1 MEQNTTSATITDY
14 LMSSPS
20 GNFFLLAGPCVIEGE
35 TMAMEI
41 AERVASL
48 TSALGIPYVF
58 KGSYRKANRSR
69 IDSFTGIGDQKAL
82 EILRKVRETFHIP
95 VVTDIHSPQE
105 AAMAAEYVD
114 ILQIPAFLCRQTDL
128 LVAAAETGKM
138 VNIKKGQFLSP
149 EAMRHAVN
157 KVREAGNMNVAI
169 TERGTTFGYQDLI
182 VDYRGIPEM
191 QKNGCPVIL
200 DVTHSLQQPNQ
211 TAGVTGGRPDMI
223 ETVARAG
230 IAAGVDGIFIE
241 THQNPAVAKSDGANM
256 LRLDLMGSLL
266 SHLSLI
272 RAAVNAIKATPD
284 NCV

>member
-1 MEQNTTSATITDY
+1 MNHNDNITEY
-14 LMSSPS
+14 LASSPN

-35 TMAMEI
+35 AMALDI
-41 AERVASL
+41 AERVLSL
-48 TSALGIPYVF
+48 TSALSIPYVF

-69 IDSFTGIGDQKAL
+69 IDSFTGIGDIKAL
-82 EILRKVRETFHIP
+82 EILRKVRDTFHIP
-95 VVTDIHSPQE
+95 VVTDIHTAEE
-105 AAMAAEYVD
+105 ASMAAEYVD

-128 LVAAAETGKM
+128 LVAAAKTGKM

-149 EAMRHAVN
+149 EAMYHAVR
-157 KVREAGNMNVAI
+157 KIRDAGNDKVAI

-230 IAAGVDGIFIE
+230 IAVGVDGIFIE

-256 LRLDLMGSLL
+256 LPLDKMGTLL
-266 SHLSLI
+266 SHLTLL
-272 RAAVNAIKATPD
+272 RTAVNAIKSQPEIM
-284 NCV
+284 

>member
-1 MEQNTTSATITDY
+1 MIENITEY
-14 LMSSPS
+14 LKSSPT
-20 GNFFLLAGPCVIEGE
+20 GNFFLLAGPCVIESE
-35 TMAMEI
+35 EMALDI
-41 AERVASL
+41 AGHV
-48 TSALGIPYVF
+48 SALAQTLGIPYVF

-69 IDSFTGIGDQKAL
+69 IDSFTGIGDIKAL
-82 EILRKVRETFHIP
+82 EILRKVRETYHIP
-95 VVTDIHSPQE
+95 VVTDIHTAEE

-128 LVAAAETGKM
+128 LVAAARTGRM

-149 EAMRHAVN
+149 EAMRYAVQ
-157 KVREAGNMNVAI
+157 KVRDAGNQQVAV

-230 IAAGVDGIFIE
+230 IAVGVDGIFIE

-256 LRLDLMGSLL
+256 LPLDQMGRLL
-266 SHLSLI
+266 SHLTLI
-272 RAAVNAIKATPD
+272 RASVNAINSHPAD
-284 NCV
+284 